1 MMNQR
6 NIATGQRGMVASA
19 HPTISSSGIQMLRMG
34 GNAMDAAIAMALT
47 SDVIFPDMCGLG
59 GDAFFLYYDVSLN
72 KVFAI
77 EGSGHSGEHY
87 DIEFFKQLNKETIDE
102 HGPHSISVPG
112 AVAAYFLGLRQFGSK
127 TFKECANDA
136 IFLSEQGCSVSSK
149 LANYIQKHR
158 QRVTLDSDLSSI
170 LFDQQGQPKKFGD
183 IMVQTSLAQ
192 TLKLLSEGDETTFYT
207 ELASTMV
214 KSLNDK
220 GNKLTERDFE
230 FMEASIKE
238 PISLQYQNHTIFQL
252 PPISQGVVHLETLA
266 ILQHLPIN
274 RYPANSA
281 MQIHHMVEAKKL
293 AFNDRILHFGDP
305 KYVANPIDFV
315 LSKEHTRQLKE
326 KIDPN
331 SCLDIDDLFKHS
343 ESHTTSMVVIDE
355 WGNACSFIHSISD
368 VFGSGV
374 MCPKTGVIFNN
385 RQGTNFNLSEN
396 HPNRIQPRKKTM
408 STLITYMIFNEVNQ
422 LRFIG
427 NTPGGDNQPQWN
439 TQTIV
444 NLLDYGMRIDEA
456 LEQPRWFDVQT
467 SNPQNKYK
475 ENILTIESS
484 VGQSVIDQLIQL
496 GHKVTVVDMCSGASQ
511 LIEIDSKGRYLGVS
525 DFRAEGIA
533 IGY

>member
-1 MMNQR
+1 MNQR

-59 GDAFFLYYDVSLN
+59 GDAFFLYYDASVK

-87 DIEFFKQLNKETIDE
+87 DINFFKQLQKDTIDE

-112 AVAAYFLGLRQFGSK
+112 AVSAYFLGLREFGSK
-127 TFKECANDA
+127 SFRECALDA
-136 IFLSEQGCSVSSK
+136 IFLSEQGFLVSSK
-149 LANYIQKHR
+149 LANYIEKHK
-158 QRVTLDSDLSSI
+158 QRVSLDFDLASI
-170 LFDQQGQPKKFGD
+170 LFDKHGQPKKFGD
-183 IMVQTSLAQ
+183 IIVQTSLAK
-192 TLKLLSEGDETTFYT
+192 TLKRLSEGDERVFYND
-207 ELASTMV
+207 LSSAMV
-214 KSLNDK
+214 ESLNRK
-220 GNKLTERDFE
+220 GNKLTCDDFAH
-230 FMEASIKE
+230 MVASIKQ
-238 PISLQYQNHTIFQL
+238 PISIRYQNHTIFQL

-266 ILQHLPIN
+266 ILDHVPIH
-274 RYPANSA
+274 RYPPNSA

-293 AFNDRILHFGDP
+293 AFTDRILYFGDP
-305 KYVANPIDFV
+305 EYVENPIDFV
-315 LSKEHTRQLKE
+315 LSKDHTRQLSE
-326 KIDPN
+326 KINSD
-331 SCLDIDDLFKHS
+331 SCLNIDDLFKHS

-368 VFGSGV
+368 VFGSGI
-374 MCPKTGVIFNN
+374 MCPQTGIIFNN
-385 RQGTNFNLSEN
+385 RQGTNFNLSEG

-408 STLITYMIFNEVNQ
+408 STLITYMIFNEADK

-444 NLLDYGMRIDEA
+444 NLLNYGMRIDEA
-456 LEQPRWFDVQT
+456 LDQPRWFDAQT
-467 SNPQNKYK
+467 SNPQNKFK

-484 VGQSVIDQLIQL
+484 VGQSVIDQLKCL
-496 GHKVTVVDMCSGASQ
+496 GHKVDVVTMCSGASQ
-511 LIEIDSKGRYLGVS
+511 LIEVDSNGRYQGVS
-525 DFRAEGIA
+525 DPRAEGIA